1 MGLNGIMRPQSV
13 ALVGASEKKG
23 FGYWTAYNLLQS
35 KDHLRLYFIHPTR
48 EQVLGQPCYRTI
60 SDLPEVVDCVILATR
75 RDTVPALLEEAGKKG
90 IHSAM
95 VYASGFAEEHTE
107 AGRALEEQLK
117 DVAAR
122 YGMDVLGPNCMGII
136 NNVDKINTLGL
147 ETAGDC
153 FQRKPYV
160 GVVAQSGALANIFMK
175 RAGYPV
181 GYQITAGNSAV
192 LAVEDFL
199 EYLVE
204 DDAIRVIAMYLE
216 GIKKP
221 EVFYRA
227 LKKAALARK
236 PIVALKVGRS
246 ALGATSA
253 SSHTGNLAGSHRAFE
268 AVFQKYG
275 VLSVDTMEQL
285 LSLSQALAAIHGNLP
300 RSSGLA
306 SCNLSGGANILS
318 ADCAE
323 RYGLELPKLQPET
336 LSELAR
342 YIPSYA
348 TPANP
353 LDATTDL
360 FGQTERIVGVL
371 KALDSDPNVGAVTI
385 TQDIAAQATEIVRG
399 MVEAVVEGRRRGVR
413 KPVFFNC
420 ITEMDRSLEIRA
432 LLEENGVGLLP
443 SMPEA
448 YRCLRALM
456 DFAAYDPA
464 AHELETLPAPALGK
478 GCAALSESGSKQ
490 ALRACGV
497 PVPGER
503 LAVTEDDLA
512 GIDIPFPWAMKIQSP
527 DILHK
532 TDLGCV
538 RLGVTGLEQ
547 ACTAFREILVNAE
560 RGMPEARVEGVVVQ
574 EMAKPG
580 LEFIVGVSNDPQLG
594 PMVLAGMGGVF
605 TELFQDAAMLPA
617 PVNRDEALS
626 MLHAL
631 KAWKLLQGYR
641 GAPAADVEALADAI
655 VKISRYARDNRDRL
669 REMDVNPIFVYPVG
683 EGVCAADALVVRAV
697 PAEQPNNDFPAEKR
711 VCP

>member
-1 MGLNGIMRPQSV
+1 MGLEGLMRPRSV

-35 KDHLRLYFIHPTR
+35 RNRLRIYFIHPTR
-48 EQVLGQPCYRTI
+48 EQVLGQPCYR
-60 SDLPEVVDCVILATR
+60 SVSQLPEVVDCVILATR
-75 RDTVPALLEEAGKKG
+75 RDTVPALLEEAGEKG
-90 IHSAM
+90 VGSAM

-107 AGRALEEQLK
+107 KGRALEEQVK
-117 DVAAR
+117 AIAAR
-122 YGMDVLGPNCMGII
+122 YGMNVLGPNCMGMI
-136 NNVDKINTLGL
+136 NNVDQINTLGL
-147 ETAGDC
+147 ETAKDC

-199 EYLVE
+199 EYMVE
-204 DDAIRVIAMYLE
+204 DDTIRVIAMYLE

-246 ALGATSA
+246 ALGAASA

-268 AVFQKYG
+268 AVFKKYG

-285 LSLSQALAAIHGNLP
+285 LSLSQALVAIHGNLP

-323 RYGLELPKLQPET
+323 RYGLKLPKLQPET
-336 LSELAR
+336 LAELAR
-342 YIPSYA
+342 HIPSYA

-360 FGQTERIVGVL
+360 FGQTDRVVGVL
-371 KALDSDPNVGAVTI
+371 KALDADPGVGAITI

-399 MVEAVVEGRRRGVR
+399 MVEAVVESRRRGVR
-413 KPVFFNC
+413 KPMFFNC
-420 ITEMDRSLEIRA
+420 ITEMDRSLEIRT

-448 YRCLRALM
+448 YQCLRSLM
-456 DFAAYDPA
+456 DFAVYDPA
-464 AHELETLPAPALGK
+464 AHELETPPAPGLGE
-478 GCAALSESGSKQ
+478 GREALSESESKR
-490 ALRACGV
+490 ALRSCGV
-497 PVPGER
+497 PVPEER
-503 LAVTEDDLA
+503 LAVEEDDLA
-512 GIDIPFPWAMKIQSP
+512 GIEIPFPWAMKIQSP

-538 RLGVTGLEQ
+538 RLKVPDLER
-547 ACTAFREILVNAE
+547 ARTAFREILDNAKS
-560 RGMPEARVEGVVVQ
+560 GMPDARIEGVVVQ

-617 PVNRDEALS
+617 PVNRGEALA
-626 MLHAL
+626 MLRSL

-641 GAPAADVEALADAI
+641 GGAAADINALAEAI
-655 VKISRYARDNRDRL
+655 VSISRYAHENRDSL
-669 REMDVNPIFVYPVG
+669 REMDVNPIFVYPEG
-683 EGVCAADALVVRAV
+683 EGVCAADALIVRSV
-697 PAEQPNNDFPAEKR
+697 
-711 VCP
+711 

>member
-1 MGLNGIMRPQSV
+1 MGLEGLMRPRSV

-35 KDHLRLYFIHPTR
+35 RDRLRIYFIHPTR
-48 EQVLGQPCYRTI
+48 EQVLGQPCYR
-60 SDLPEVVDCVILATR
+60 SVSQLPEVVDCVILATR
-75 RDTVPALLEEAGKKG
+75 RDTVPALLEEAGEKG
-90 IHSAM
+90 VGSAM

-107 AGRALEEQLK
+107 TGRALEEQVK
-117 DVAAR
+117 AIAAR
-122 YGMDVLGPNCMGII
+122 YGMNVLGPNCMGMI
-136 NNVDKINTLGL
+136 NNVDQINTLGL
-147 ETAGDC
+147 ETAKDC

-199 EYLVE
+199 EYMVE
-204 DDAIRVIAMYLE
+204 DDTIRVIAMYLE

-246 ALGATSA
+246 ALGAASA

-268 AVFQKYG
+268 AVFKKYG

-336 LSELAR
+336 LAELAR
-342 YIPSYA
+342 HIPSYA

-360 FGQTERIVGVL
+360 FGQTDRVVGVL
-371 KALDSDPNVGAVTI
+371 KALDADPGVGAITI

-399 MVEAVVEGRRRGVR
+399 MVEAVVESRRRGVR

-420 ITEMDRSLEIRA
+420 ITEMDRSLEVRA

-448 YRCLRALM
+448 YQCLRSLM
-456 DFAAYDPA
+456 DFAVYDPA
-464 AHELETLPAPALGK
+464 AHELETPPAPGLGE
-478 GCAALSESGSKQ
+478 GREALSESESKR
-490 ALRACGV
+490 ALRSCGV
-497 PVPGER
+497 PVPEER
-503 LAVTEDDLA
+503 LAVEEDDLA
-512 GIDIPFPWAMKIQSP
+512 GIEIPFPWAMKIQSP

-538 RLGVTGLEQ
+538 RLKVPDLER
-547 ACTAFREILVNAE
+547 ARTAFREILDNAKS
-560 RGMPEARVEGVVVQ
+560 GMPDARIEGVVVQ

-617 PVNRDEALS
+617 PVNQGEALA
-626 MLHAL
+626 MLRSL

-641 GAPAADVEALADAI
+641 GGAAADINALAEAI
-655 VKISRYARDNRDRL
+655 VNISRYAHENRDGL
-669 REMDVNPIFVYPVG
+669 REMDVNPIFVYPEG
-683 EGVCAADALVVRAV
+683 EGVCAADALIVRSV
-697 PAEQPNNDFPAEKR
+697 
-711 VCP
+711 

>member
-1 MGLNGIMRPQSV
+1 MGLEGLMRPRSV

-35 KDHLRLYFIHPTR
+35 RDRLRIYFIHPTR
-48 EQVLGQPCYRTI
+48 DRVLGQPCYR
-60 SDLPEVVDCVILATR
+60 SVSQLPEVVDCVILATR
-75 RDTVPALLEEAGKKG
+75 RDTVPALLEEAGEKG
-90 IHSAM
+90 VGSAM

-107 AGRALEEQLK
+107 LGRALEEQVK
-117 DVAAR
+117 AIAAR
-122 YGMDVLGPNCMGII
+122 YGMNVLGPNCMGMI
-136 NNVDKINTLGL
+136 NNVDQINTLGL
-147 ETAGDC
+147 ETAKDC

-199 EYLVE
+199 EYMVE
-204 DDAIRVIAMYLE
+204 DDTIRVIAMYLE

-246 ALGATSA
+246 ALGAASA

-268 AVFQKYG
+268 AVFEKYG

-336 LSELAR
+336 LTELAR
-342 YIPSYA
+342 HIPSYA

-360 FGQTERIVGVL
+360 FGQTDRIVGVL
-371 KALDSDPNVGAVTI
+371 KALDADPGVGAITI

-399 MVEAVVEGRRRGVR
+399 MVEAVVESRRRGVR
-413 KPVFFNC
+413 KPMFFNC
-420 ITEMDRSLEIRA
+420 ITEMDRSLEVRA

-448 YRCLRALM
+448 YQCLRSLM
-456 DFAAYDPA
+456 DFAVYDPA
-464 AHELETLPAPALGK
+464 AHELETPPAPGLGE
-478 GCAALSESGSKQ
+478 GRAALSESESKR
-490 ALRACGV
+490 ALRSCGV
-497 PVPGER
+497 PVPEER
-503 LAVTEDDLA
+503 LAVEEDDLA
-512 GIDIPFPWAMKIQSP
+512 GIEIPFPWAMKIQSP

-538 RLGVTGLEQ
+538 RLKVSDLEQ
-547 ACTAFREILVNAE
+547 ARTAFREILANAKA
-560 RGMPEARVEGVVVQ
+560 GMPAARIEGVVVQ

-617 PVNRDEALS
+617 PVNRGEALS
-626 MLHAL
+626 MLRSL

-641 GAPAADVEALADAI
+641 GGAAADVSALAEAI
-655 VKISRYARDNRDRL
+655 VNLSRYAHENRDSL
-669 REMDVNPIFVYPVG
+669 REMDVNPIFVYPEG
-683 EGVCAADALVVRAV
+683 EGVCAADALIVRSV
-697 PAEQPNNDFPAEKR
+697 
-711 VCP
+711 

>member
-1 MGLNGIMRPQSV
+1 MGLEGLMRPRSV

-35 KDHLRLYFIHPTR
+35 RDRLRIYFIHPTR
-48 EQVLGQPCYRTI
+48 ERVLGQPCYR
-60 SDLPEVVDCVILATR
+60 SVSQLPEVVDCVILATR
-75 RDTVPALLEEAGKKG
+75 RDTVPALLEEAGEKG
-90 IHSAM
+90 VGSAM

-107 AGRALEEQLK
+107 LGRALEEQVK
-117 DVAAR
+117 AIAAR
-122 YGMDVLGPNCMGII
+122 YGMNVLGPNCMGMI
-136 NNVDKINTLGL
+136 NNVDQINTLGL
-147 ETAGDC
+147 ETAKDC

-199 EYLVE
+199 EYMVE
-204 DDAIRVIAMYLE
+204 DDTIRVIAMYLE

-246 ALGATSA
+246 ALGAASA

-268 AVFQKYG
+268 AVFKKYG

-336 LSELAR
+336 LTELAR
-342 YIPSYA
+342 HIPSYA

-360 FGQTERIVGVL
+360 FGQTDRIVGVL
-371 KALDSDPNVGAVTI
+371 KALDADPGVGAITI

-399 MVEAVVEGRRRGVR
+399 MVEAVVESRRRGVR

-420 ITEMDRSLEIRA
+420 ITEMDRSLEVRA

-448 YRCLRALM
+448 YQCLRSLM
-456 DFAAYDPA
+456 DFAVYDPA
-464 AHELETLPAPALGK
+464 AHELETPPAPGLGE
-478 GCAALSESGSKQ
+478 GRAALSESESKR
-490 ALRACGV
+490 ALRSCGV
-497 PVPGER
+497 PVPEER
-503 LAVTEDDLA
+503 LAVEEDDLT
-512 GIDIPFPWAMKIQSP
+512 GIEIPFPWAMKIQSP

-538 RLGVTGLEQ
+538 RLKVPDLEQ
-547 ACTAFREILVNAE
+547 ARTAFREILANAKA
-560 RGMPEARVEGVVVQ
+560 GMPAARIEGVVVQ

-617 PVNRDEALS
+617 PVNRGEALS
-626 MLHAL
+626 MLRSL

-641 GAPAADVEALADAI
+641 GGAAADVSALAETI
-655 VKISRYARDNRDRL
+655 VNLSRYAHENRDSL
-669 REMDVNPIFVYPVG
+669 REMDVNPIFVYPEG
-683 EGVCAADALVVRAV
+683 EGVCAADALIVRSV
-697 PAEQPNNDFPAEKR
+697 
-711 VCP
+711 

>member
-1 MGLNGIMRPQSV
+1 MGLEGLMRPRSI

-35 KDHLRLYFIHPTR
+35 KDQLRIYFIHPTR
-48 EQVLGQPCYRTI
+48 ERVLGQPCYRSI
-60 SDLPEVVDCVILATR
+60 SQLPEVVDCVILATR
-75 RDTVPALLEEAGKKG
+75 RDTVPALLEEAGEKG
-90 IHSAM
+90 VGSAM

-107 AGRALEEQLK
+107 LGRALEEQVK
-117 DVAAR
+117 DIAAR
-122 YGMDVLGPNCMGII
+122 YGMNVLGPNCMGMI
-136 NNVDKINTLGL
+136 NNVDRINTLGL
-147 ETAGDC
+147 ETAKDC

-199 EYLVE
+199 EYMVE
-204 DDAIRVIAMYLE
+204 DETIRVIAMYLE

-246 ALGATSA
+246 ALGAASA

-268 AVFQKYG
+268 AVFEKYG
-275 VLSVDTMEQL
+275 VLQADTMEQL

-300 RSSGLA
+300 HGSGLA

-323 RYGLELPKLQPET
+323 RYGLELPRLQPET
-336 LSELAR
+336 LAALAR

-360 FGQTERIVGVL
+360 FGQTDRIVGVL
-371 KALDSDPNVGAVTI
+371 KALDADPGVGAITI
-385 TQDIAAQATEIVRG
+385 TQDIAAQTTEIVRG
-399 MVEAVVEGRRRGVR
+399 MVEAVVESRGRGVR

-420 ITEMDRSLEIRA
+420 ITEMDRSLEVRA

-448 YRCLRALM
+448 YQCLRSLM
-456 DFAAYDPA
+456 DYAVYDPA
-464 AHELETLPAPALGK
+464 AHELETHPAPALG
-478 GCAALSESGSKQ
+478 GESTALSESESKRV
-490 ALRACGV
+490 LRSCGV
-497 PVPGER
+497 PVPRER
-503 LAVTEDDLA
+503 LAVDEDDLA

-538 RLGVTGLEQ
+538 RLKVPDLEL
-547 ACTAFREILVNAE
+547 ARTAFREILANA
-560 RGMPEARVEGVVVQ
+560 RAGMPGARIEGVVVQ
-574 EMAKPG
+574 EMTKPG

-617 PVNRDEALS
+617 PVNREEALS
-626 MLHAL
+626 MLRSL

-641 GAPAADVEALADAI
+641 GGAAADVTALAESI
-655 VKISRYARDNRDRL
+655 VNISRYAHENRDSL
-669 REMDVNPIFVYPVG
+669 REMDVNPIFVYPEG
-683 EGVCAADALVVRAV
+683 EGVCAADALIVRTV
-697 PAEQPNNDFPAEKR
+697 
-711 VCP
+711 

>member
-1 MGLNGIMRPQSV
+1 MGLEGLMRPRSV

-35 KDHLRLYFIHPTR
+35 RDRLRIYFIHPTR
-48 EQVLGQPCYRTI
+48 AQVLGQPCYR
-60 SDLPEVVDCVILATR
+60 SVSQLPEVVDCVILATR
-75 RDTVPALLEEAGKKG
+75 RDTVPALLEEAGEKG
-90 IHSAM
+90 VGSAM

-107 AGRALEEQLK
+107 TGRALEEQVK
-117 DVAAR
+117 AIAAR
-122 YGMDVLGPNCMGII
+122 YGMNVLGPNCMGMI
-136 NNVDKINTLGL
+136 NNVDQINTLGL
-147 ETAGDC
+147 ETAKDC

-199 EYLVE
+199 EYMVE
-204 DDAIRVIAMYLE
+204 DDTIRVIAMYLE

-246 ALGATSA
+246 ALGAASA

-268 AVFQKYG
+268 AVFKKYG

-300 RSSGLA
+300 RGSGLA

-336 LSELAR
+336 LAELAR
-342 YIPSYA
+342 HIPSYA

-360 FGQTERIVGVL
+360 FGQTDRVVGVL
-371 KALDSDPNVGAVTI
+371 KALDADPGVGAITI

-399 MVEAVVEGRRRGVR
+399 MVEAVVESRKRGVR
-413 KPVFFNC
+413 KPMFFNC
-420 ITEMDRSLEIRA
+420 ITEMDRSLEVRA

-448 YRCLRALM
+448 YQCLRSLM
-456 DFAAYDPA
+456 DFAVYDPA
-464 AHELETLPAPALGK
+464 AHELETPPAPGLGE
-478 GCAALSESGSKQ
+478 GRTALSESESKR
-490 ALRACGV
+490 ALRSCGV
-497 PVPGER
+497 PVPEER
-503 LAVTEDDLA
+503 LAVEEDDLA
-512 GIDIPFPWAMKIQSP
+512 GIEIPFPWAMKIQSP

-538 RLGVTGLEQ
+538 RLKVPDLER
-547 ACTAFREILVNAE
+547 ARTAFREILDNAKS
-560 RGMPEARVEGVVVQ
+560 GMPAARIEGVVVQ

-617 PVNRDEALS
+617 PVNQGEALA
-626 MLHAL
+626 MLRSL

-641 GAPAADVEALADAI
+641 GGAAADINALAETI
-655 VKISRYARDNRDRL
+655 VNISRYAHENRDSL
-669 REMDVNPIFVYPVG
+669 REMDVNPIFVYPEG
-683 EGVCAADALVVRAV
+683 EGVCAADALIVRSV
-697 PAEQPNNDFPAEKR
+697 
-711 VCP
+711 